1 MRAVFEAPTVAGL
14 AGWMSHAGRRVV
26 APLVVQQRPVV
37 VPLSF
42 AQSRLWFIE
51 QLQGPSSVYNMPV
64 ALRLCGDVDV
74 AALGRRWLMWWA
86 VMRVCVRRCLPP
98 EGSRSRWCWRRG
110 RLRRAGRLSMPP
122 AGHQDR
128 PRPWRRVVG
137 HRFDL
142 AAEIPLR
149 ALFRVAEAEHVLVGV
164 VHHIAGMGGR

>member
-14 AGWMSHAGRRVV
+14 AGWMSAHAGRRVV

-74 AALGRRWLMWWA
+74 AALGRRW
-86 VMRVCVRRCLPP
+86 P
-98 EGSRSRWCWRRG
+98 
-110 RLRRAGRLSMPP
+110 
-122 AGHQDR
+122 
-128 PRPWRRVVG
+128 
-137 HRFDL
+137 
-142 AAEIPLR
+142 
-149 ALFRVAEAEHVLVGV
+149 
-164 VHHIAGMGGR
+164 MGGPP